1 MTSTIKLIGIGL
13 LIQSS
18 MSYAAKVDLAQYQ
31 LSHQK
36 KEIQVDG
43 VMDEAHWQ
51 NATRIDL
58 NFENKPGEGLPAP
71 VKTEAYLYEDGEN
84 LYVAIKAYDPD
95 PSKIRA
101 SLRDRDA
108 LWQDDNVG
116 IILDTFNDSRS
127 AYEFFVN
134 PLGAQADMRMSD
146 LNGWDEDASWDT
158 IWDSAGKITDFG
170 YLVEMSIPFNA
181 LRFPQSQGELTW
193 NIAAWRNYPREV
205 KIQTA
210 NVKLDRNIKCNLC
223 QFDQLIG
230 LKTITPSN
238 NFQITPTLT
247 LSRSDEK
254 EDVPGQWQSGSVENE
269 PGLDMRWGITQ
280 DMVLNATIN
289 PDFSQVE
296 SDAGQLEVNSTYS
309 LFFPEKRPFFLD
321 GASYFDTSRFN
332 FVHTRNIAD
341 PDVGIKLTGKSN
353 EHTYGFMLANDNN
366 TSFLMPGNEGSDL
379 ATLDQKSEVMIGRY
393 KMDVGER
400 NNLGMLATVRQ
411 SDDYNNT
418 LMSVD
423 GNYWVNET
431 DNISYQFAHAQTDNT
446 EYLQT
451 EYEVDESQKGNA
463 LSLNYVRET
472 RDYNLKAGYTS
483 VTEDFRADLG
493 FQSRVDFQK
502 LVLGGRRTWYGEEGD
517 SLTQWGYFG
526 DWDKTLDQD
535 GKMIEQE
542 IEIHGNIQ
550 GQMQFYSNFGVVTR
564 ERLYRDKYFDETQA
578 MAYAE
583 FVPFS
588 GVEFGI
594 FTRFGKQIDY
604 ANTRLGDVVIIE
616 PRVNWDVN
624 QHFRVDFNHN
634 YSQLDVDGDR
644 LFTANLSDIR
654 IAYQFNLNSI
664 LKFVVQY
671 SDIKRDK
678 SLYIESED
686 LDLEDINE
694 RSKNFSSQLVY
705 SYKVNPQ
712 TLFYLGYSDSGYQDD
727 DLQKVERDQRT
738 LFTKFSYAWQL

>member
-1 MTSTIKLIGIGL
+1 MTSTTKILAIGL

-18 MSYAAKVDLAQYQ
+18 TSFAAQVDLTQYQ

-36 KEIQVDG
+36 KEISVDG
-43 VMDEAHWQ
+43 VMDELHWK

-71 VKTEAYLYEDGEN
+71 IKTEAYLYEDGVN

-101 SLRDRDA
+101 SLRDRDS

-116 IILDTFNDSRS
+116 IIVDTFNDSRS
-127 AYEFFVN
+127 GYEFFVN

-146 LNGWDEDASWDT
+146 LNGWDEDDSWDA
-158 IWDSAGKITDFG
+158 IWDSAGKITEFG
-170 YLVEMSIPFNA
+170 YVVEMSIPFNA
-181 LRFPQSQGELTW
+181 LRFPQTEGELTW

-205 KIQTA
+205 KMQTA

-230 LKTITPSN
+230 LKTIKPSN

-254 EDVPGQWQSGSVENE
+254 EDIPGQWQSGSVENE
-269 PGLDMRWGITQ
+269 PGLDVRWGITQ

-296 SDAGQLEVNSTYS
+296 SDAGQLDVNSTYS

-341 PDVGIKLTGKSN
+341 PDVGIKLTGKSS
-353 EHTYGFMLANDNN
+353 EHSYGLMVANDSN

-400 NNLGMLATVRQ
+400 NNVGVLATVRN
-411 SDDYNNT
+411 SDNYNNT

-463 LSLNYVRET
+463 LSINYARET
-472 RDYNLKAGYTS
+472 RNYNLRAGYTS

-502 LVLGGRRTWYGEEGD
+502 LVIGGRRTWYGEEED

-535 GKMIEQE
+535 GNMIEQE
-542 IEIHGNIQ
+542 FEIHGNIQ
-550 GQMQFYSNFGVVTR
+550 GQMQFYSNFGIVTR
-564 ERLYRDKYFDETQA
+564 EKLYRDRYFDETQA

-583 FVPFS
+583 FVPLS
-588 GVEFGI
+588 GVEFGV
-594 FTRFGKQIDY
+594 FTRLGKQIDY
-604 ANTRLGDVVIIE
+604 ANTRLGDVVTIE

-624 QHFRVDFNHN
+624 QHLRIDFNHN
-634 YSQLDVDGDR
+634 YSQLDVEGGR

-654 IAYQFNLNSI
+654 IAYQFNLKSI

-678 SLYIESED
+678 SLYIESDD
-686 LDLEDINE
+686 LDLEDIDE
-694 RSKNFSSQLVY
+694 RSKNFSSQLIY
-705 SYKVNPQ
+705 SYKINPQ

-727 DLQKVERDQRT
+727 DLQKIQRDQRT

>member
-1 MTSTIKLIGIGL
+1 MTSTTKILAIGL
-13 LIQSS
+13 LFQSS
-18 MSYAAKVDLAQYQ
+18 TSFAAKVDLTQYQ

-36 KEIQVDG
+36 KEISVDG
-43 VMDEAHWQ
+43 VMDEQQWK

-95 PSKIRA
+95 PSKIRV
-101 SLRDRDA
+101 SLRDRDS

-116 IILDTFNDSRS
+116 IIVDTFNDSRS
-127 AYEFFVN
+127 GYEFFVN

-146 LNGWDEDASWDT
+146 LNGWDEDDSWDA

-170 YLVEMSIPFNA
+170 YVVEMSIPFNA
-181 LRFPQSQGELTW
+181 LRFPQTEGELTW

-205 KIQTA
+205 KVQTA

-230 LKTITPSN
+230 LKTIKPSK
-238 NFQITPTLT
+238 NFQVTPTLT

-254 EDVPGQWQSGSVENE
+254 DDVPGEWQSGSVENA
-269 PGLDMRWGITQ
+269 PGLDVRWGITQ

-296 SDAGQLEVNSTYS
+296 SDAGQLDVNSTYS

-341 PDVGIKLTGKSN
+341 PDVGVKLTGKSS
-353 EHTYGFMLANDNN
+353 EHSYGLMVANDSD

-400 NNLGMLATVRQ
+400 NNVGVLATVRN
-411 SDDYNNT
+411 SDNYNNT

-423 GNYWVNET
+423 GNYWINET

-451 EYEVDESQKGNA
+451 EYDVDESQKGNA
-463 LSLNYVRET
+463 LSINYKRET
-472 RDYNLKAGYTS
+472 RNYNLRAGYTS

-502 LVLGGRRTWYGEEGD
+502 LVIGGRRTWYGEEDD

-535 GKMIEQE
+535 GNMIEQE
-542 IEIHGNIQ
+542 FEIHGNIQ
-550 GQMQFYSNFGVVTR
+550 GQMQFYSNFGIVTR
-564 ERLYRDKYFDETQA
+564 EKLYREQYFDETQA

-583 FVPFS
+583 FVPLS
-588 GVEFGI
+588 GVEFGV
-594 FTRFGKQIDY
+594 FTRLGKQIDY
-604 ANTRLGDVVIIE
+604 ANTRLGDVVTIE

-624 QHFRVDFNHN
+624 QHLRVDFNHN
-634 YSQLDVDGDR
+634 YSQLDVDGGR

-654 IAYQFNLNSI
+654 IAYQFNLKSI

-671 SDIKRDK
+671 SDIKREK
-678 SLYIESED
+678 SLYIESDD
-686 LDLEDINE
+686 LDLEDIDE
-694 RSKNFSSQLVY
+694 RSKNFSSQLIY
-705 SYKVNPQ
+705 SYKINPQ

-727 DLQKVERDQRT
+727 DLQKIQRDQRT

>member
-1 MTSTIKLIGIGL
+1 MTSTTKILAIGL

-18 MSYAAKVDLAQYQ
+18 TSFAAQVDLTQYQ

-36 KEIQVDG
+36 KEISVDG
-43 VMDEAHWQ
+43 VMDELHWK

-71 VKTEAYLYEDGEN
+71 IKTEAYLYEDGVN

-101 SLRDRDA
+101 SLRDRDS

-116 IILDTFNDSRS
+116 IIVDTFNDSRS
-127 AYEFFVN
+127 GYEFFVN

-146 LNGWDEDASWDT
+146 LNGWDEDDSWDA
-158 IWDSAGKITDFG
+158 IWDSAGKITEFG
-170 YLVEMSIPFNA
+170 YVVEMSIPFNA
-181 LRFPQSQGELTW
+181 LRFPQTEGELTW

-205 KIQTA
+205 KMQTA

-230 LKTITPSN
+230 LKTIKPSN

-254 EDVPGQWQSGSVENE
+254 EDIPGQWQSGSVENE
-269 PGLDMRWGITQ
+269 PGLDVRWGITQ

-296 SDAGQLEVNSTYS
+296 SDAGQLDVNSTYS

-341 PDVGIKLTGKSN
+341 PDVGIKLTGKSS
-353 EHTYGFMLANDNN
+353 EHSYGLMVANDSN

-400 NNLGMLATVRQ
+400 NNVGVLATVRN
-411 SDDYNNT
+411 SDNYNNT

-463 LSLNYVRET
+463 LSINYARET
-472 RDYNLKAGYTS
+472 RNYNLRAGYTS

-502 LVLGGRRTWYGEEGD
+502 LVIGGRRTWYGEEED

-535 GKMIEQE
+535 GNMIEQE
-542 IEIHGNIQ
+542 FEIHGNIQ
-550 GQMQFYSNFGVVTR
+550 GQMQFYSNFGIVTR
-564 ERLYRDKYFDETQA
+564 EKLYRDRYFDETQA

-583 FVPFS
+583 FVPLS
-588 GVEFGI
+588 GVEFGV

-604 ANTRLGDVVIIE
+604 ANTRLGDVVTIE

-624 QHFRVDFNHN
+624 QHLRIDFNHN
-634 YSQLDVDGDR
+634 YSQLDVEGGR

-654 IAYQFNLNSI
+654 IAYQFNLKSI

-678 SLYIESED
+678 SLYIESDD
-686 LDLEDINE
+686 LDLEDIDE
-694 RSKNFSSQLVY
+694 RSKNFSSQLIY
-705 SYKVNPQ
+705 SYKINPQ

-727 DLQKVERDQRT
+727 DLQKIQRDQRT

>member
-1 MTSTIKLIGIGL
+1 MTSTTKLIALGV

-18 MSYAAKVDLAQYQ
+18 MSFAAKVDLNQYQ

-36 KEIQVDG
+36 KEISVDG
-43 VMDEAHWQ
+43 VMDELHWK

-101 SLRDRDA
+101 SLRDRDS

-116 IILDTFNDSRS
+116 IIVDTFNDSRS
-127 AYEFFVN
+127 GYEFFVN

-146 LNGWDEDASWDT
+146 LNGWDEDDSWDA
-158 IWDSAGKITDFG
+158 IWDSAGKITEFG
-170 YLVEMSIPFNA
+170 YVVEMSIPFNA
-181 LRFPQSQGELTW
+181 LRFPQTEGELTW

-205 KIQTA
+205 KVQTA

-223 QFDQLIG
+223 QFDRLIG
-230 LKTITPSN
+230 LKTIKPSN

-247 LSRSDEK
+247 VSRSDEK
-254 EDVPGQWQSGSVENE
+254 EDIPGQWQSGSVENE
-269 PGLDMRWGITQ
+269 PGLDVRWGITQ

-296 SDAGQLEVNSTYS
+296 SDAGQLDVNSTYS

-341 PDVGIKLTGKSN
+341 PDVGVKLTGKSS
-353 EHTYGFMLANDNN
+353 EHSYGLMVANDSN

-400 NNLGMLATVRQ
+400 NNVGVLATVRN
-411 SDDYNNT
+411 SDNYNNT

-451 EYEVDESQKGNA
+451 EYEVDETQKGNA
-463 LSLNYVRET
+463 LSLNYARET
-472 RDYNLKAGYTS
+472 RDYNLRVGYTS
-483 VTEDFRADLG
+483 VAEDFRADLG

-502 LVLGGRRTWYGEEGD
+502 LVIGGRRTWYGEEND

-526 DWDKTLDQD
+526 DWDKTLDQN
-535 GKMIEQE
+535 GNMIEQE
-542 IEIHGNIQ
+542 FEIHGNIQ

-564 ERLYRDKYFDETQA
+564 ERLYRDKYFDETQG

-583 FVPFS
+583 FVPIS
-588 GVEFGI
+588 GVELGV
-594 FTRFGKQIDY
+594 FTRLGKQIDY
-604 ANTRLGDVVIIE
+604 ANTRLGDVITIE

-624 QHFRVDFNHN
+624 QHLRVDFNHN
-634 YSQLDVDGDR
+634 YSQLDVDGGR
-644 LFTANLSDIR
+644 LFTANLSDVR

-671 SDIKRDK
+671 SDVKRDK
-678 SLYIESED
+678 SLYIESDD
-686 LDLEDINE
+686 LDVADIDE
-694 RSKNFSSQLVY
+694 RSKNFSSQLIY
-705 SYKVNPQ
+705 SYKINPQ

-727 DLQKVERDQRT
+727 DLQKIQRDQRT

>member
-1 MTSTIKLIGIGL
+1 
-13 LIQSS
+13 
-18 MSYAAKVDLAQYQ
+18 
-31 LSHQK
+31 
-36 KEIQVDG
+36 
-43 VMDEAHWQ
+43 VMDELHWK

-71 VKTEAYLYEDGEN
+71 IKTEAYLYEDGVN

-101 SLRDRDA
+101 SLRDRDS

-116 IILDTFNDSRS
+116 IIVDTFNDSRS
-127 AYEFFVN
+127 GYEFFVN

-146 LNGWDEDASWDT
+146 LNGWDEDDSWDA
-158 IWDSAGKITDFG
+158 IWDSAGKITEFG
-170 YLVEMSIPFNA
+170 YVVEMSIPFNA
-181 LRFPQSQGELTW
+181 LRFPQTEGELTW

-205 KIQTA
+205 KVQTA

-230 LKTITPSN
+230 LKTIKPSN

-254 EDVPGQWQSGSVENE
+254 EDIPGQWQSGSVENE
-269 PGLDMRWGITQ
+269 PGLDVRWGITQ

-296 SDAGQLEVNSTYS
+296 SDAGQLDVNSTYS

-341 PDVGIKLTGKSN
+341 PDVGIKLTGKSS
-353 EHTYGFMLANDNN
+353 EHSYGLMVANDSN

-400 NNLGMLATVRQ
+400 NNVGVLATVRN
-411 SDDYNNT
+411 SDNYNNT

-463 LSLNYVRET
+463 LSINYARET
-472 RDYNLKAGYTS
+472 RNYNLRAGYTS

-502 LVLGGRRTWYGEEGD
+502 LVIGGRRTWYGEEED

-535 GKMIEQE
+535 GNMIEQE
-542 IEIHGNIQ
+542 FEIHGNIQ
-550 GQMQFYSNFGVVTR
+550 GQMQFYSNFGIVTR
-564 ERLYRDKYFDETQA
+564 EKLYRDRYFDETQA

-583 FVPFS
+583 FVPLS
-588 GVEFGI
+588 GVEFGV

-604 ANTRLGDVVIIE
+604 ANTRLGDVVTIE

-624 QHFRVDFNHN
+624 QHLRIDFNHN
-634 YSQLDVDGDR
+634 YSQLDVEGGR

-654 IAYQFNLNSI
+654 IAYQFNLKSI

-678 SLYIESED
+678 SLYIESDD
-686 LDLEDINE
+686 LDLEDIDE
-694 RSKNFSSQLVY
+694 RSKNFSSQLIY
-705 SYKVNPQ
+705 SYKINPQ

-727 DLQKVERDQRT
+727 DLQKIQRDQRT

>member
-1 MTSTIKLIGIGL
+1 MTSTTKILAIGL

-18 MSYAAKVDLAQYQ
+18 ISYAAQEDLTQYQ

-36 KEIQVDG
+36 KEISVDG
-43 VMDEAHWQ
+43 VMDELHWEK
-51 NATRIDL
+51 ATRIDL

-71 VKTEAYLYEDGEN
+71 VKTEAYLYEDGVN

-101 SLRDRDA
+101 SLRDRDS

-116 IILDTFNDSRS
+116 IIVDTFNDSRS
-127 AYEFFVN
+127 GYEFFVN

-146 LNGWDEDASWDT
+146 LNGWDEDDSWDA
-158 IWDSAGKITDFG
+158 IWDSAGKITEFG
-170 YLVEMSIPFNA
+170 YVVEMSIPFNA
-181 LRFPQSQGELTW
+181 LRFPQTDGELTW

-205 KIQTA
+205 KVQTA

-230 LKTITPSN
+230 LKTIKPSN

-254 EDVPGQWQSGSVENE
+254 QDVPGQWQSGSVENE
-269 PGLDMRWGITQ
+269 PGLDVRWGITQ

-296 SDAGQLEVNSTYS
+296 SDAGQLDVNSTYS

-341 PDVGIKLTGKSN
+341 PDVGVKLTGKSS
-353 EHTYGFMLANDNN
+353 EHSYGLMVANDSN

-400 NNLGMLATVRQ
+400 NNIGVLATVRN
-411 SDDYNNT
+411 SDNYNNT

-451 EYEVDESQKGNA
+451 EYEVDETQKGNA
-463 LSLNYVRET
+463 LSLNYARET
-472 RDYNLKAGYTS
+472 RDYNLRAGYTS

-502 LVLGGRRTWYGEEGD
+502 LVIGGRRTWYGEEND

-535 GKMIEQE
+535 GNMIEQE
-542 IEIHGNIQ
+542 FEIHGNIQ
-550 GQMQFYSNFGVVTR
+550 GQMQFYSNFGIVTR
-564 ERLYRDKYFDETQA
+564 EKLYRDRYFDETQA

-583 FVPFS
+583 FVPLS
-588 GVEFGI
+588 GVEFGV

-604 ANTRLGDVVIIE
+604 ANTRLGDVVTIE

-624 QHFRVDFNHN
+624 QHLRIDFNHN
-634 YSQLDVDGDR
+634 YSQLDVEGGR

-678 SLYIESED
+678 SLYIESDD
-686 LDLEDINE
+686 LDLEDIDE
-694 RSKNFSSQLVY
+694 RSKNFSSQLIY
-705 SYKVNPQ
+705 SYKINPQ

-727 DLQKVERDQRT
+727 DLQKIERDQRT